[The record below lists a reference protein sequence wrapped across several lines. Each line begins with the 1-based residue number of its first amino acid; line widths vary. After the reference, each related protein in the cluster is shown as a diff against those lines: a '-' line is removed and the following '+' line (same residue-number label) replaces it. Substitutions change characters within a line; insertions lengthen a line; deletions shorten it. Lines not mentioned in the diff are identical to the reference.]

1 MADLNPV
8 TLWRHLL
15 ALPNESRTKTLAVA
29 FAVSAVCAVFVSGA
43 AVILGP
49 IQQANLAAEQ
59 AERMAEMLASMPE
72 FAALI
77 EETGGDSLETIV
89 IDLRTGRAAEDVD
102 PETFDAAAASE
113 NPETS
118 TVLSA
123 EEDTAGIGRRPDLV
137 PIHVL
142 RKEGQLRLV
151 ILPISGA
158 GYQSVIR
165 ANLALE
171 GDLNT
176 VAAFSVTE
184 QGETPG
190 LGARIEEP
198 AWQALWPGKHLT
210 APDGEIRLG
219 VVQGRATTEFEIDG
233 ITGAT
238 RTGNGI
244 TNAVQFWLGPNGFG
258 PVLDNLARGEL

>member
-1 MADLNPV
+1 MV
-8 TLWRHLL
+8 
-15 ALPNESRTKTLAVA
+15 
-29 FAVSAVCAVFVSGA
+29 
-43 AVILGP
+43 
-49 IQQANLAAEQ
+49 
-59 AERMAEMLASMPE
+59 
-72 FAALI
+72 
-77 EETGGDSLETIV
+77 
-89 IDLRTGRAAEDVD
+89 DLRTGRAAEDVD

-171 GDLNT
+171 GDLNHRRRFLGDR
-176 VAAFSVTE
+176 AGGDA
-184 QGETPG
+184 G
-190 LGARIEEP
+190 LGARIENRL
-198 AWQALWPGKHLT
+198 AGALPGKHLT

-233 ITGAT
+233 IHGAT
-238 RTGNGI
+238 RTRNGI
-244 TNAVQFWLGPNGFG
+244 TNAVQSGWDRTGLVRCWTILRAESFE
-258 PVLDNLARGEL
+258 R